1 MRSLLGRGQRKNAP
15 VPKVREATVI
25 AVPLSFITQGGP
37 LTLGQTEGSS
47 VPRAPGRTS
56 HSAPRAR
63 FQPTARPLCPGCGDA
78 TLSDPHAMH
87 RDIPIHFIILT
98 EPAPRVKARVFAP
111 HRWYAAPS
119 TPLPGPDPR
128 RRGAASPTPRRW
140 AVDQPGVP
148 GMPGGT
154 RLVTVLLTPGDPLRN
169 HGRGAIRPPHLPRRA
184 ARLIH
189 RAKTEL
195 TSCSFRAPR
204 FAQRSLGACGPLWKN
219 RNPSTIV

>member
-1 MRSLLGRGQRKNAP
+1 MRSLLGRGQRKSAP

-87 RDIPIHFIILT
+87 RDLPIHFIILT

-148 GMPGGT
+148 GMPGGNPPPFSFWRPKKKTAVEPSKEKTLCRRAGTDASHPPT
-154 RLVTVLLTPGDPLRN
+154 RRDAARN
-169 HGRGAIRPPHLPRRA
+169 CSAHSGRPP
-184 ARLIH
+184 
-189 RAKTEL
+189 T
-195 TSCSFRAPR
+195 
-204 FAQRSLGACGPLWKN
+204 
-219 RNPSTIV
+219 